1 MYLKMEVLAFSFELL
16 YRAEVKT
23 FRGRIW
29 TPLILQAY
37 FTSGY

>member
-1 MYLKMEVLAFSFELL
+1 MTWFVYLLECRNGKI
-16 YRAEVKT
+16 YT
-23 FRGRIW
+23 GGRIW